1 MPAMTSLRS
10 LVPILALAA
19 LPPAAS
25 AQVLN
30 GPESLEFDPRTGI
43 TYIANKDADQILAR
57 APSGTLSLF
66 KQLAVGSPSPHGLR
80 IAGDTLYVA
89 FGGSVLGFALADG
102 TATAPIPVAG
112 AVFLNGMASDGRD
125 RLWVSDFNTRRIHA
139 IDLAVAPPA
148 VTTLVANTVFVP
160 NGLDYDAG
168 GNRLLVAGW
177 GGSAKL
183 AQVPLATGLIAD
195 LHTTAL
201 SNLDGVARDCI
212 GNLYVSSWG
221 SSALLRFDVPVFAT
235 PPVVVLPGLA
245 NPSDIRFVRH
255 GGAVLVPNYG
265 SDTLASHATDCLY
278 GEGFER

>member
-1 MPAMTSLRS
+1 MPAMTTPLRTLAS
-10 LVPILALAA
+10 ILALAA
-19 LPPAAS
+19 LPLAAT

-57 APSGTLSLF
+57 APGGALSLF
-66 KQLAVGSPSPHGLR
+66 KQLAVGSASPHGLR

-148 VTTLVANTVFVP
+148 VTTLVANTVFTP
-160 NGLDYDAG
+160 NGLDHDAT

-183 AQVPLATGLIAD
+183 AQVPLATGAFAD
-195 LHTTAL
+195 LHTSAL
-201 SNLDGVARDCI
+201 SNLDGIARDCI
-212 GNLYVSSWG
+212 
-221 SSALLRFDVPVFAT
+221 DVPLFAT
-235 PPVVVLPGLA
+235 PPVVVLSGLSQ
-245 NPSDIRFVRH
+245 PSDIRFVRH